1 MKTFYLTCAIDYPNG
16 EPHLGH
22 AFEKIGADCIA
33 RFKRLQGYEVF
44 FSTGVDENSLN
55 VARTAREAGRDPR
68 EFIDELSPR
77 FNALWKSLNISADVF
92 VRTTESR
99 HIEASREFFRRAHD
113 NGDIYKGKYEG
124 WYCLSCESYYPNAD
138 LEDDMCPVHGT
149 KPEWL
154 SEENYFFALSKYQD
168 RLLDHFEKNPD
179 FVRPK
184 FRRNEVLNFIKDGLR
199 DFSVS
204 RAGEDWGI
212 PVPIDESQVIY
223 VWFDALINYAT
234 VVGFPGDE
242 ATFAKWWPANAHV
255 IGKDI
260 LRFHAIYWPA
270 MLMAAGVELPKSVI
284 GHGWI
289 DLDGKPMSKTTG
301 TVVDPADVIEKY
313 GVDPLRYYLLREVP
327 FFRDGSFVWDNLDG
341 RYHRELGNDLGN
353 LLNRTVSMIERYREG
368 VLPEAGADGEPE
380 IALKGA
386 ASEAWEKVESGFE
399 GWNFSDALADL
410 WRFVAA
416 ANRYVDATQPF
427 KLARDPEQAGRVDT
441 ILYNLA
447 ESLRL
452 IALLFAPAAPA
463 TADRIM
469 AQLGAD
475 PVTAGSWESQRD
487 WGGLVAGR
495 PVPGGDPLFP
505 RLESAPGGAF
515 CSSIR
520 TPT

>member
-55 VARTAREAGRDPR
+55 VARTAREAGRDPQ
-68 EFIDELSPR
+68 EFIDDLSPR
-77 FNALWKSLNISADVF
+77 FNALWKNLNISADVF
-92 VRTTESR
+92 VRTTEPR
-99 HIEASREFFRRAHD
+99 HVEASREFFRRAHD

-124 WYCLSCESYYPNAD
+124 WYCLSCESYYPDAD
-138 LEDDMCPVHGT
+138 LVEGMCPVHGT

-179 FVRPK
+179 FVRPE

-204 RAGEDWGI
+204 RAGADWGI

-234 VVGFPGDE
+234 VVGFPGDA
-242 ATFAKWWPANAHV
+242 ATFAKWWPADAHV

-289 DLDGKPMSKTTG
+289 DLEGKPMSKTTG

-313 GVDPLRYYLLREVP
+313 GVDPLRYHLLREVP

-380 IALKGA
+380 TALKAA
-386 ASEAWEKVESGFE
+386 ASEAWEKVESGFD

-427 KLARDPEQAGRVDT
+427 NLARDPDQAGRVDT

-452 IALLFAPAAPA
+452 IALLLAPAAPA

-469 AQLGAD
+469 AQLGTD
-475 PVTAGSWESQRD
+475 PVAAGCWETQRG

-505 RLESAPGGAF
+505 RLE
-515 CSSIR
+515 
-520 TPT
+520 

>member
-1 MKTFYLTCAIDYPNG
+1 MKTYYLTCAIDYPNG

-33 RFKRLQGYEVF
+33 RFKRLQGYDVY

-68 EFIDELSPR
+68 DFVNEFSPR
-77 FNALWKSLNISADVF
+77 FHNLWQHLDVSADVF
-92 VRTTESR
+92 IRTTEER
-99 HIEASREFFRRAHD
+99 HTLASAEIFRRAHA

-124 WYCLSCESYYPNAD
+124 WYCLSCENYYPDTD
-138 LEDDMCPVHGT
+138 LNEGMCPVHST
-149 KPEWL
+149 KPEWF
-154 SEENYFFALSKYQD
+154 SEENYFFALSSYQD
-168 RLLDHFEKNPD
+168 RLLEHFEQNPG
-179 FVRPK
+179 FVRPE
-184 FRRNEVLNFIKDGLR
+184 FRRNEVLNFIKEGLK

-204 RAGEDWGI
+204 RAGTDWGI

-234 VVGFPGDE
+234 VAGFPDDAE
-242 ATFAKWWPANAHV
+242 RFAKWWPADAHV

-270 MLMAAGVELPKSVI
+270 MLMAAEVELPKSVV

-289 DLDGKPMSKTTG
+289 DLEGKAMSKTTG
-301 TVVDPADVIEKY
+301 TAVDPFEVTAKY

-327 FFRDGSFVWDNLDG
+327 FFRDGSFVWDNLDA

-353 LLNRTVSMIERYREG
+353 LLNRTVSMIGRYRDG
-368 VLPEAGADGEPE
+368 VLPAAGPNSEPE
-380 IALKGA
+380 TVLQA
-386 ASEAWEKVESGFE
+386 AIVEAWEKVASGFDA
-399 GWNFSDALADL
+399 WNFSEALSDL
-410 WRFVAA
+410 WQLVAA

-427 KLARDPEQAGRVDT
+427 KLAGDPEQAGRVDT
-441 ILYNLA
+441 ILYSLA
-447 ESLRL
+447 ESLRH
-452 IALLFAPAAPA
+452 IALLLAPAAPT

-469 AQLGAD
+469 EQIG
-475 PVTAGSWESQRD
+475 AGSVEAGAWEAGRE
-487 WGGLVAGR
+487 WGGLVAEG

-505 RLESAPGGAF
+505 RIE
-515 CSSIR
+515 
-520 TPT
+520 

>member
-1 MKTFYLTCAIDYPNG
+1 MDTYYLTCAIDYPNG

-33 RFKRLQGYEVF
+33 RFKRLQGYDVF

-55 VARTAREAGRDPR
+55 VARTARDAGRDPHD
-68 EFIDELSPR
+68 FIDEISPK
-77 FNALWKSLNISADVF
+77 FNALWKALNISSTVF
-92 VRTTESR
+92 VRTTEPR
-99 HIEASREFFRRAHD
+99 HIEASQEFFRRAHD

-124 WYCLSCESYYPNAD
+124 WYCLACESYYPDAD
-138 LEDDMCPVHGT
+138 LVEGMCPVHGT
-149 KPEWL
+149 KPEWF
-154 SEENYFFALSKYQD
+154 SEENYFFALSKSQD
-168 RLLDHFEKNPD
+168 RLLEHFEQYPD
-179 FVRPK
+179 FVRPG
-184 FRRNEVLNFIKDGLR
+184 FRRNEVLNFIKEGLK

-204 RAGEDWGI
+204 RAGADWGI

-234 VVGFPGDE
+234 VVGFPGDKD
-242 ATFAKWWPANAHV
+242 TFAKWWPADAHV

-270 MLMAAGVELPKSVI
+270 MLMAAGVELPTSVI

-301 TVVDPADVIEKY
+301 TVIDPADVIEKY

-353 LLNRTVSMIERYREG
+353 LLNRTVSMIGRYRDG
-368 VLPEAGADGEPE
+368 VLPAAGADTDPE
-380 IALKGA
+380 KALKA
-386 ASEAWEKVESGFE
+386 AATEAWEKVELGLDA
-399 GWNFSDALADL
+399 WNFSEALADL
-410 WRFVAA
+410 WRLVAA
-416 ANRYVDATQPF
+416 ANRYVDATEPF
-427 KLARDPEQAGRVDT
+427 KLARDPDQTGRVDA

-447 ESLRL
+447 ESLRN
-452 IALLFAPAAPA
+452 IALLLAPAAPA

-469 AQLGAD
+469 QQLGTD
-475 PVTAGSWESQRD
+475 PVAAGSWNSQRE
-487 WGGLVAGR
+487 WGGLASGQ

-505 RLESAPGGAF
+505 RLE
-515 CSSIR
+515 
-520 TPT
+520 